1 MYIPLLYILAPL
13 VKIKQ
18 AITSLKKEI
27 TTMDIRMGVVE
38 HILLQAKL
46 KDKTSQNKQVHAT
59 AAPAS
64 YWFDNLNTVGQN
76 DLITQGDRIAWC
88 MLGWYAHWDDF
99 VFKSSVKGYSI

>member
-64 YWFDNLNTVGQN
+64 YWFNKHSGTEWLDNIRGQIG
-76 DLITQGDRIAWC
+76 LMHAGMIC
-88 MLGWYAHWDDF
+88 SLGWLCLEEQC
-99 VFKSSVKGYSI
+99 